1 MQNLGIFGFT
11 PVMRAVPR
19 SARFAQ
25 NIGDAF
31 VSRPGNLSAVA
42 EDFGSPRERTDCAS
56 IERGAAV
63 ALPNLAGR
71 SMDTGQYPGDEQI
84 LGRLREATGED
95 ASVRQLRRRYDSLR
109 RDYESLL
116 DRLSELEDRVT
127 EPEDRPHPPGAMPAT
142 PGGVSARMS
151 EALALPLVQLRDEYL
166 AAATRIQGIVS
177 GLERLAAGAM
187 KGQHGI
193 REPQPQPEPAPPPQP
208 AHETPATPASPAEP
222 GETRPRK
229 VSVEVRGKGF
239 GELLDF
245 QERLSTMPG
254 VSRVS
259 INTIDAEHA
268 TLVVELR
275 HAEPPGE

>member
-1 MQNLGIFGFT
+1 
-11 PVMRAVPR
+11 
-19 SARFAQ
+19 
-25 NIGDAF
+25 
-31 VSRPGNLSAVA
+31 
-42 EDFGSPRERTDCAS
+42 
-56 IERGAAV
+56 
-63 ALPNLAGR
+63 
-71 SMDTGQYPGDEQI
+71 MDTGQYPGDEQL

-116 DRLSELEDRVT
+116 DRLSDIEERVA
-127 EPEDRPHPPGAMPAT
+127 EPEERSRPSTTMPA
-142 PGGVSARMS
+142 PPSGVSARMS

-166 AAATRIQGIVS
+166 AAATHIQGIVS

-187 KGQHGI
+187 KGQHGV
-193 REPQPQPEPAPPPQP
+193 REPEPEPTAPPPPPPAPEPAPAPSNRPSDP
-208 AHETPATPASPAEP
+208 AD
-222 GETRPRK
+222 TRPRK

-245 QERLSTMPG
+245 QEKLSTMSG

-268 TLVVELR
+268 TLIVELR
-275 HAEPPGE
+275 HSEAPED

>member
-1 MQNLGIFGFT
+1 
-11 PVMRAVPR
+11 
-19 SARFAQ
+19 
-25 NIGDAF
+25 
-31 VSRPGNLSAVA
+31 
-42 EDFGSPRERTDCAS
+42 
-56 IERGAAV
+56 
-63 ALPNLAGR
+63 
-71 SMDTGQYPGDEQI
+71 MDTGQYPGDEQL

-116 DRLSELEDRVT
+116 DRLSELEERVT
-127 EPEDRPHPPGAMPAT
+127 EPEERTRPSSAMPAA
-142 PGGVSARMS
+142 PSGVSARMS
-151 EALALPLVQLRDEYL
+151 EALAVPLVQLRDEYL

-187 KGQHGI
+187 KGQHGV
-193 REPQPQPEPAPPPQP
+193 REPQPEPAPPPPPPP
-208 AHETPATPASPAEP
+208 AHEPPPPSNGSAEP
-222 GETRPRK
+222 ADTRPRK

-245 QERLSTMPG
+245 QEKLSTMAG

-268 TLVVELR
+268 TLIVELR
-275 HAEPPGE
+275 HAEAPEE

>member
-1 MQNLGIFGFT
+1 
-11 PVMRAVPR
+11 
-19 SARFAQ
+19 
-25 NIGDAF
+25 
-31 VSRPGNLSAVA
+31 
-42 EDFGSPRERTDCAS
+42 
-56 IERGAAV
+56 
-63 ALPNLAGR
+63 
-71 SMDTGQYPGDEQI
+71 MDTGQYPGDEQL

-116 DRLSELEDRVT
+116 DRLSELEERVT
-127 EPEDRPHPPGAMPAT
+127 EPEERPRPSSALPPAPVN
-142 PGGVSARMS
+142 VSARMS

-187 KGQHGI
+187 KGQHGA
-193 REPQPQPEPAPPPQP
+193 REAPSEPDTPPPP
-208 AHETPATPASPAEP
+208 PPPSPSREPASPPANGS
-222 GETRPRK
+222 GESRPHK

-245 QERLSTMPG
+245 QEKLSTMAG

-268 TLVVELR
+268 TLIVELR
-275 HAEPPGE
+275 HAEAPEE

>member
-1 MQNLGIFGFT
+1 
-11 PVMRAVPR
+11 
-19 SARFAQ
+19 
-25 NIGDAF
+25 
-31 VSRPGNLSAVA
+31 
-42 EDFGSPRERTDCAS
+42 
-56 IERGAAV
+56 
-63 ALPNLAGR
+63 
-71 SMDTGQYPGDEQI
+71 MDTGQYPGDEQL

-116 DRLSELEDRVT
+116 DRLSELEERVT
-127 EPEDRPHPPGAMPAT
+127 EPEERARPANAMPAA
-142 PGGVSARMS
+142 PANVSARMT

-187 KGQHGI
+187 KGQHTV
-193 REPQPQPEPAPPPQP
+193 REPQPEPAPPPPPP
-208 AHETPATPASPAEP
+208 APEPPTPQADSPAEP
-222 GETRPRK
+222 GDMRPRK

-245 QERLSTMPG
+245 QEKLSTMDG
-254 VSRVS
+254 VARVS

-268 TLVVELR
+268 TLIVELR
-275 HAEPPGE
+275 NGVPPEE